1 MKSALLTGMMFVF
14 CTTNAPGQG
23 KLLASDS
30 LTRLGLIPATDSGN
44 HMPNIAYTYNKPTK
58 MPDRP
63 VCKSKMQG
71 NFYALFNIKVDAV
84 VAWYSLHLTGFK
96 KISGYESK
104 RSQTA
109 FYNPDGTIMI
119 IVTGKRG
126 PEGENMDAYAV
137 AYERYQ
143 PGLSEK
149 TIAGLTQGHI
159 VCP

>member
-1 MKSALLTGMMFVF
+1 MKIALLTWMMFVF
-14 CTTNAPGQG
+14 CTTNAPEQW
-23 KLLASDS
+23 KLLANDP
-30 LTRLGLIPATDSGN
+30 LTGLGLIPATDSGN
-44 HMPNIAYTYNKPTK
+44 HMPNIAYTYNKPKK
-58 MPDRP
+58 MRDGR

-71 NFYALFNIKVDAV
+71 NFYALYNIKVDAA
-84 VAWYSLHLTGFK
+84 VAWYSSHLTGFK

-104 RSQTA
+104 RSQTT
-109 FYNPDGTIMI
+109 FYNSDGTIVI

-126 PEGENMDAYAV
+126 PEGDNMDAYAA

-149 TIAGLTQGHI
+149 TIAGLTRGHT